1 MMLKSSHSQNH
12 IWQYKWKCFE
22 TESNDNV
29 ITNLYKNYD
38 RQIRIVPSSLT
49 TVVNEKTEVRDLR

>member
-1 MMLKSSHSQNH
+1 MKV
-12 IWQYKWKCFE
+12 I
-22 TESNDNV
+22 DNV
-29 ITNLYKNYD
+29 IVNLYKNCD